1 MMSKMSYAYL
11 EPKEGGSKDRIYFA
25 YNPSQFGV
33 NRSVSWTD
41 TKKASKNVGE
51 KDFGGGSGQSINL
64 NGIVLDETLPLP
76 PGSDAKGIKQTI
88 KALYKLLEIDKDLK
102 VPAPPKCV
110 FGWGTYKS
118 PLCHVRSVNV
128 TYELFDRGG
137 NPLRAKVDISLKEV
151 EDPKAN
157 SSQNPTSRSYARKI
171 HRVMEGETLDWIAY
185 NEFGDASAWRH
196 IAETNNLDDPL
207 ALRPGQVLRLVPLG

>member
-1 MMSKMSYAYL
+1 MSKMSYAYI
-11 EPKEGGSKDRIYFA
+11 EPKEGKSKGKRIYFA

-33 NRSVSWTD
+33 NKSVSWTN
-41 TKKASKNVGE
+41 TKKTSKDVPE
-51 KDFGGGSGQSINL
+51 KDFAGGSGETITVS
-64 NGIVLDETLPLP
+64 GIVLDETLPNP
-76 PGSDAKGIKQTI
+76 PGSNAKGIKQTI
-88 KALYKLLEIDKDLK
+88 KDLNALLQIDKDLK
-102 VPAPPKCV
+102 VPAPPKCI
-110 FGWGTYKS
+110 FGWGTYTS
-118 PLCHVRSVNV
+118 PQCYLQSVNV

-137 NPLRAKVDISLKEV
+137 NPLRAKVNITLKEV
-151 EDPKAN
+151 EDPKAS

-207 ALRPGQVLRLVPLG
+207 SLRPGQVLRLVPR